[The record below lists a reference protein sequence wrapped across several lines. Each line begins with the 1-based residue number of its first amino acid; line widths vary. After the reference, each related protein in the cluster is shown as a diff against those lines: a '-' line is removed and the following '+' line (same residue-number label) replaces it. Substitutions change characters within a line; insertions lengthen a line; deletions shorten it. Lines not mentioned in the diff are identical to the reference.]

1 MWSSE
6 HDVVVVVT
14 GGQGVWNN
22 QLAHHELGGK
32 DHEVHLDVV
41 DPDSHEGL
49 EAKKYLGLKKQ
60 KT

>member
-41 DPDSHEGL
+41 DPDRHGGL
-49 EAKKYLGLKKQ
+49 EVAGFR
-60 KT
+60 